1 MYTRIY
7 KEILVGKIE
16 IFAPAKVNLALDII
30 GKKQDGYH
38 EMRMINHSV
47 ALFDTLSFAE
57 TDQADRIFLKTDM
70 QETVADQK
78 NLVYQTVEKV
88 KQSYNIKK
96 GVAITLKKGIP
107 MEAGLAG
114 GSSDAAATIIGLNQL
129 WQLGMTLEDMYAL
142 GKTIGADVPY
152 CCFKGTA
159 LVEGIGE
166 KIRPLTP
173 LPPFKILMIKPEIN
187 ISTAKAFQAFDQCTE
202 VYHPDILKIQQVLEQ
217 SDFDV
222 LGDCLGNA
230 FEATAF
236 AKYPELRQ
244 IKEELR
250 ALGAFASV
258 MSGSGSTLVGYFYK
272 DAMLQ
277 KAARYF
283 KKTKNCHIF
292 LSTVY

>member
-1 MYTRIY
+1 V
-7 KEILVGKIE
+7 EKIE

-57 TDQADRIFLKTDM
+57 TDQTNQIFLKTDM
-70 QETVADQK
+70 QETVADEK

-88 KQSYNIKK
+88 KQTYDIKK
-96 GVAITLKKGIP
+96 GVAISLKKGIP

-129 WQLGMTLEDMYAL
+129 WQLGMTLEEMYAL
-142 GKTIGADVPY
+142 GKAIGADVPY

-166 KIRPLTP
+166 KISPLTP

-187 ISTAKAFQAFDQCTE
+187 ISTAKAFQAVDQCTE
-202 VYHPDILKIQQVLEQ
+202 VDHPDISKIQQVLEQ
-217 SDFDV
+217 RDFDA

-244 IKEELR
+244 IKTDMR

-272 DAMLQ
+272 DETLQ
-277 KAARYF
+277 KAAQYF
-283 KKTKNCHIF
+283 KKIKNCHIF